1 MTKAEKTNKREQAG
15 TRSGSAERTRLSRE
29 QIEQK
34 KTIGRSLYLSGM
46 EQTEIADQLGV
57 SRVTVSKWCTS
68 EGWKETRAAKNISRP
83 ELVNKLLLAIDNL
96 IDQVNASG
104 NPEAIGTLA
113 DKLSKLS
120 ATIEKLDKKANVID
134 AIEVFMAFNRWIQD
148 QASYD
153 PEITP
158 ELIKAINKYQNKFL
172 MERMQNP
179 STL

>member
-1 MTKAEKTNKREQAG
+1 MTKETEK
-15 TRSGSAERTRLSRE
+15 
-29 QIEQK
+29 K
-34 KTIGRSLYLSGM
+34 KSLARSLYLSGM
-46 EQTEIADQLGV
+46 EQNEIAEKVEV
-57 SRVTVSKWCTS
+57 SRITISRWVNN

-83 ELVNKLLLAIDNL
+83 ELVNKLLLTIDGMIEN
-96 IDQVNASG
+96 VNKSNDPTLVG
-104 NPEAIGTLA
+104 SLA

-120 ATIEKLDKKANVID
+120 STIEKLDKKANVID

>member
-1 MTKAEKTNKREQAG
+1 MTKETEK
-15 TRSGSAERTRLSRE
+15 
-29 QIEQK
+29 K
-34 KTIGRSLYLSGM
+34 KSLARSLYLSGM
-46 EQTEIADQLGV
+46 EQNEIADKVDV
-57 SRVTVSKWCTS
+57 SRVTVSRWANT
-68 EGWKETRAAKNISRP
+68 EGWKEARAAKNISRP
-83 ELVNKLLLAIDNL
+83 ELVNKLLLTIDGMIEN
-96 IDQVNASG
+96 VNKSNDPTLVG
-104 NPEAIGTLA
+104 SLA

-120 ATIEKLDKKANVID
+120 STIEKLDKKANAID

-148 QASYD
+148 QAPYD

>member
-1 MTKAEKTNKREQAG
+1 MTKETEK
-15 TRSGSAERTRLSRE
+15 
-29 QIEQK
+29 K
-34 KTIGRSLYLSGM
+34 KSLARSLYLSGM
-46 EQTEIADQLGV
+46 EQNEIAEKVEV
-57 SRVTVSKWCTS
+57 SRITISRWVNS
-68 EGWKETRAAKNISRP
+68 EGWKEARAAKNISRP
-83 ELVNKLLLAIDNL
+83 ELVNKLLLTIDGMIEN
-96 IDQVNASG
+96 VNKS
-104 NPEAIGTLA
+104 NDPTLVG
-113 DKLSKLS
+113 SS
-120 ATIEKLDKKANVID
+120 TIEKLDKKANVID

>member
-1 MTKAEKTNKREQAG
+1 MTKETEK
-15 TRSGSAERTRLSRE
+15 
-29 QIEQK
+29 K
-34 KTIGRSLYLSGM
+34 KSLARSLYLSGM
-46 EQTEIADQLGV
+46 EQNEIAEKVEV
-57 SRVTVSKWCTS
+57 SRITISRWVNN
-68 EGWKETRAAKNISRP
+68 EGWKEARAAKNISRP
-83 ELVNKLLLAIDNL
+83 ELVNKLLLTIDGL
-96 IDQVNASG
+96 IERVNKSNDPTLVG
-104 NPEAIGTLA
+104 SLA

-120 ATIEKLDKKANVID
+120 STIEKLDKKANVID

>member
-1 MTKAEKTNKREQAG
+1 MTKETEK
-15 TRSGSAERTRLSRE
+15 
-29 QIEQK
+29 K
-34 KTIGRSLYLSGM
+34 KSLARSLYLSGM
-46 EQTEIADQLGV
+46 EQNEIAEKVDV
-57 SRVTVSKWCTS
+57 SRITISRWVNN
-68 EGWKETRAAKNISRP
+68 EGWKEARAAKNISRP
-83 ELVNKLLLAIDNL
+83 ELVNKLLLTIDGMIEN
-96 IDQVNASG
+96 VNKSNDPTLVG
-104 NPEAIGTLA
+104 SLA

-120 ATIEKLDKKANVID
+120 STIEKLDKKANVID

-158 ELIKAINKYQNKFL
+158 ELIKAINKYHNKFL

>member
-1 MTKAEKTNKREQAG
+1 MTKETEK
-15 TRSGSAERTRLSRE
+15 
-29 QIEQK
+29 K
-34 KTIGRSLYLSGM
+34 KSLARSLYLSGM
-46 EQTEIADQLGV
+46 EQNEIAEKVEV
-57 SRVTVSKWCTS
+57 SRITISRWVNS
-68 EGWKETRAAKNISRP
+68 EGWKEARAAKNISRS
-83 ELVNKLLLAIDNL
+83 ELVNKLLLTIDGMIEN
-96 IDQVNASG
+96 VNKSNDPTLVG
-104 NPEAIGTLA
+104 SLA

-120 ATIEKLDKKANVID
+120 STIEKLDKKANVID